1 MNKETIG
8 NLHRKKLSEIVLKE
22 KKNTRYK
29 KKKIVN
35 LSNKKDYS
43 RIDQIEQIRL
53 ENKINDIINLRT
65 SYLLKNAILLFY
77 IQKIKQ
83 KI

>member
-29 KKKIVN
+29 K
-35 LSNKKDYS
+35 
-43 RIDQIEQIRL
+43 
-53 ENKINDIINLRT
+53 
-65 SYLLKNAILLFY
+65 
-77 IQKIKQ
+77 
-83 KI
+83 